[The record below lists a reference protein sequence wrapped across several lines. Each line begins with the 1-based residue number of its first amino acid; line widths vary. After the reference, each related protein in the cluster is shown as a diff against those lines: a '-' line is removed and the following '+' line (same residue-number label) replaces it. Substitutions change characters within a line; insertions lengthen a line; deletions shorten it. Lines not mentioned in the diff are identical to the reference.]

1 MRYYIMFN
9 WNFNNLSVNKIN
21 AWTSSPPSL
30 EFSVLDTVFVGGVG
44 YSLFD
49 TIGSIAA
56 AYFVIN
62 KVKSHFHFVFLASV
76 IAVAFIVL
84 RLIN

>member
-1 MRYYIMFN
+1 MFN

-21 AWTSSPPSL
+21 LWSTFENSSIQNI
-30 EFSVLDTVFVGGVG
+30 EFSVLDTVFIGGVG

-49 TIGSIAA
+49 TVGSIAA

-62 KVKSHFHFVFLASV
+62 KVKSHFNFVF
-76 IAVAFIVL
+76 
-84 RLIN
+84 